1 MTLKDLSQLYYLT
14 REIEMD
20 KQRLKALES
29 RAVDCSAGLSSTPGR
44 SGPSDIVGFCAADIA
59 DLRGIIEAKQQQCLY
74 ERNRLERYI
83 SSIDNS
89 MIRQIFTCRFID
101 RLPWEQVAAC
111 VGGSN
116 TGDGCRMVVKRYLQ
130 KN

>member
-1 MTLKDLSQLYYLT
+1 MTLKELSQLYYLT
-14 REIEMD
+14 REIEMY
-20 KQRLKALES
+20 KQRLQDMES
-29 RAVDCSAGLSSTPGR
+29 RAVDCSASLSSTPGR
-44 SGPSDIVGFCAADIA
+44 SGPSDIVGFCAAEIA

-101 RLPWEQVAAC
+101 RLPWEQVSAC